1 MLKKFWK
8 YLLNINKYMHEL
20 SLGTWFIHIATLFEW
35 AIAIII
41 IEMISSIS
49 RNKALAYFGLA
60 MLPNL
65 ASAMAA
71 ITWHV
76 FDNSIELK
84 GLVVLQAVLTT
95 LGNIC
100 LASAAWNLVRSE
112 SSQTN

>member
-1 MLKKFWK
+1 
-8 YLLNINKYMHEL
+8 MHEL

-41 IEMISSIS
+41 IDQIASILK
-49 RNKALAYFGLA
+49 NKALGYFALA

-76 FDNSIELK
+76 FDNSLEFK
-84 GLVVLQAVLTT
+84 GLVVIQAALTT

-100 LASAAWNLVRSE
+100 LAFAAWNLFRSE
-112 SSQTN
+112 SSQQNP